1 MVALNILD
9 YALVD
14 EGSNPSKAL
23 KETAE
28 LARLADKLGYKRF
41 WVPEQ
46 HFAYSIASSSP
57 EMFMMYLATITEK
70 IRIGSGGVMIPH
82 YSPYKV
88 AENFRMLEALHPNRI
103 DLGIGNSPGGRLV
116 QKALNEE
123 KTDRLSYEQ
132 QVEDIIKYLTDG
144 QDSEHRF
151 QNLFAAP
158 IIETIPDIWM
168 LGGGGKSTE
177 IAALNG
183 TSYIYAHFFKGLSER
198 GLESIRRYREQFQPS
213 VFQKQPNV
221 GVAVFTVIA
230 ETNKEAEELADAFFL
245 WMAWLETAKNPRYFP
260 SVKTARNYT
269 FNTYEAKKIES
280 LKERTIVG
288 DPLHV
293 KQKIEKLAEIYS
305 ADEVLIVPNFPGIE
319 NRKKGV
325 TLLAE
330 AFGIKA

>member
-41 WVPEQ
+41 VLNNILLIPLLPV
-46 HFAYSIASSSP
+46 P
-57 EMFMMYLATITEK
+57 EMFMTYLATITEK

-144 QDSEHRF
+144 QYLYNCF
-151 QNLFAAP
+151 KF
-158 IIETIPDIWM
+158 IC
-168 LGGGGKSTE
+168 ST
-177 IAALNG
+177 N
-183 TSYIYAHFFKGLSER
+183 
-198 GLESIRRYREQFQPS
+198 
-213 VFQKQPNV
+213 N
-221 GVAVFTVIA
+221 
-230 ETNKEAEELADAFFL
+230 
-245 WMAWLETAKNPRYFP
+245 
-260 SVKTARNYT
+260 RNST
-269 FNTYEAKKIES
+269 
-280 LKERTIVG
+280 
-288 DPLHV
+288 
-293 KQKIEKLAEIYS
+293 
-305 ADEVLIVPNFPGIE
+305 
-319 NRKKGV
+319 
-325 TLLAE
+325 
-330 AFGIKA
+330 